1 LFRMEIIMR
10 DLTLDGNFLT
20 DNSTGVVYDLTAK
33 VPAITIFY
41 FYVGSVLLLMTII
54 TALILI
60 RKRFKP
66 KFTNILIGIM
76 TYIMFPYLLY
86 SILSMIILMLPGIG
100 DTVGNSNV
108 IKIILNGIM
117 LSAAYVLS
125 VYVPVWLGYE
135 RVNAPGE
142 AMYCGLGVAIGVSVI
157 PAISY
162 VYNAAISDYINDV
175 GGVIG
180 ALSKEA
186 TNAEYYEMA
195 SAINGLI
202 TESPVCFL
210 FEGFSVLFIAGF
222 TIMGSLVIYGVFN
235 KQIPKVWILLPIF
248 TYGALTVL
256 SDIRRVKLANIQ
268 IIFTAEVAVIVAAIY
283 LVYRLQKKYMGHI
296 LKRER
301 IEVRDLR
308 KNRKNK
314 FLR

>member
-1 LFRMEIIMR
+1 MFRMEIIMR

-135 RVNAPGE
+135 RVNAPVKR
-142 AMYCGLGVAIGVSVI
+142 CIVDL
-157 PAISY
+157 
-162 VYNAAISDYINDV
+162 
-175 GGVIG
+175 
-180 ALSKEA
+180 
-186 TNAEYYEMA
+186 
-195 SAINGLI
+195 
-202 TESPVCFL
+202 
-210 FEGFSVLFIAGF
+210 VL
-222 TIMGSLVIYGVFN
+222 L
-235 KQIPKVWILLPIF
+235 
-248 TYGALTVL
+248 
-256 SDIRRVKLANIQ
+256 
-268 IIFTAEVAVIVAAIY
+268 
-283 LVYRLQKKYMGHI
+283 
-296 LKRER
+296 
-301 IEVRDLR
+301 
-308 KNRKNK
+308 
-314 FLR
+314 